1 MITFATYGLYL
12 AAALFCIGIIIILT
26 KKNLIFIL
34 IGTELLLNAANL
46 NLVIFSRTDPT
57 LQGQMLAI
65 FIIVI
70 AVAEVS
76 IGLAILLNIYRLMK
90 TTNLNE
96 LNKLGN

>member
-1 MITFATYGLYL
+1 MISISTYGLYL
-12 AAALFCIGIIIILT
+12 AAALFCIGMVIILT

-46 NLVIFSRTDPT
+46 NLVIFSRTDPS

-70 AVAEVS
+70 AVAEAS
-76 IGLAILLNIYRLMK
+76 IGLAILLNIYKLLR
-90 TTNLNE
+90 TSDLNE
-96 LNKLGN
+96 LTKLGN

>member
-26 KKNLIFIL
+26 KKNLIFVL

-57 LQGQMLAI
+57 LQGQMLAV

-76 IGLAILLNIYRLMK
+76 IGLAILLNIFRLLK
-90 TTNLNE
+90 TSNLNE
-96 LNKLGN
+96 LTKLGN

>member
-1 MITFATYGLYL
+1 MISLATYGLYL
-12 AAALFCIGIIIILT
+12 AAALFCIGLVIILT

-46 NLVIFSRTDPT
+46 NLVIFSRTDPS

-70 AVAEVS
+70 AVAEAS
-76 IGLAILLNIYRLMK
+76 IGLAILLNIYKLLK
-90 TTNLNE
+90 TSDVNE
-96 LNKLGN
+96 LTKLGN